1 LTLATR
7 LSQTEKYYALELLDD
22 VGSVEIW
29 IGDVGR
35 GTRSRLSKFD
45 SDCWG
50 VQFSTDGHEVA
61 FCVQIAD
68 GGRLY
73 RQEITGA
80 RDPEAILDFSESE
93 RIMDIAQW
101 PRPDL
106 ILVEALAR
114 DLSQRGIRAINPET
128 GEIRDVLMDDYA
140 QGSPALS
147 PDGNWLAYESQE
159 SGRQEVYVRAWPDL
173 DRKWRVSREGGSGPR
188 WNRTGNRLQFIAGS
202 APEVREVSFD
212 VAAGDPDVGLPR
224 VAVTLPPNH
233 MGVEIAPDLDRYLI
247 GFVPRIDQLPSA
259 RVLVGWGANAR

>member
-1 LTLATR
+1 M
-7 LSQTEKYYALELLDD
+7 
-22 VGSVEIW
+22 EIW

-50 VQFSTDGHEVA
+50 VQFSTDGKEVA

-106 ILVEALAR
+106 ILVDALAR
-114 DLSQRGIRAINPET
+114 DLGQRGIRAINPET

-259 RVLVGWGANAR
+259 RVLVGWGSNAR